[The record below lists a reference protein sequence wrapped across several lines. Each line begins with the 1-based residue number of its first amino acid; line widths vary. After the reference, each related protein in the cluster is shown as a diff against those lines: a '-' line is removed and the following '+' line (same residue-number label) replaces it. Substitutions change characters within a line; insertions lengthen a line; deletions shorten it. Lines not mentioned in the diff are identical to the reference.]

1 MASESLTWNG
11 PALTA
16 KMRAAQKLGVNA
28 TMSECVRQA
37 KANHPW
43 ENQTGILEGSIK
55 IAEFARDEGA
65 GVVGTWGSTDVR
77 YALIHELGGVI
88 VPVRAQALKFRL
100 PDGTFRI
107 VKSVKIPAR
116 PYLRP
121 AADAVYPKLAG
132 NIRTAF
138 ERMSGPSGAPQGGMS
153 DA

>member
-1 MASESLTWNG
+1 MSSQSLTWNG
-11 PALTA
+11 PALTE
-16 KMRAAQKLGVNA
+16 KMRAAQKTGVNA
-28 TMSECVRQA
+28 TMAECVVQA
-37 KANHPW
+37 KANHSW

-88 VPVRAQALKFRL
+88 VPVRAQALKFKL
-100 PDGTFRI
+100 PDGSFRI
-107 VKSVKIPAR
+107 VKSVRIPAR

-121 AADAVYPKLAG
+121 AADAIYPKLAG
-132 NIRTAF
+132 NIRKAF
-138 ERMSGPSGAPQGGMS
+138 EGPSGGPQRGLS

>member
-1 MASESLTWNG
+1 MASESLKWNG
-11 PALTA
+11 PALTV
-16 KMRAAQKLGVNA
+16 KMRQAQKLGVNA

-138 ERMSGPSGAPQGGMS
+138 ERMSGTSGPSQGGMS